1 MNDKAQRKRGRPRA
15 ADTDQ
20 KIDLILSQA
29 ARLFS
34 DKGFN
39 KTSFDSVAQAANMTL
54 AGLTYHF
61 PRKIDLLL
69 AVLERRDTQVVP
81 SDFDAADQ
89 SRRDIF
95 VLLVAMMER
104 DLGEGADLTRLFL
117 ILSAEATSDTH
128 PAHAW
133 FQRRHAMVLDQL
145 TTTLKTMQTEGHI
158 HQDRDCEQTA
168 LSILAMMEG
177 LQKWWLITKN
187 VAPVLGAF
195 ETYISDLRDKLST
208 R

>member
-1 MNDKAQRKRGRPRA
+1 MSETERRKRGRPRS

-29 ARLFS
+29 ALLFS

-39 KTSFDSVAQAANMTL
+39 KTSFDSVAKAAGMTL

-61 PRKIDLLL
+61 PRKIDLLI
-69 AVLERRDTQVVP
+69 AVLERRDKQVMP
-81 SDFDAADQ
+81 PDFDATNDV
-89 SRRDIF
+89 SSGIF
-95 VLLVAMMER
+95 ALLKSIMAR

-117 ILSAEATSDTH
+117 ILSAEATSETH

-133 FQRRHAMVLDQL
+133 FQKRHAFVLDQL
-145 TTTLKTMQTEGHI
+145 TNTLKTMQNEFRI
-158 HQDRDCEQTA
+158 HPDCDSAQTA

-177 LQKWWLITKN
+177 LQRWWLNTQD
-187 VAPVLGAF
+187 VPPVLAAF
-195 ETYISDLRDKLST
+195 ETYIADLQSKLST
-208 R
+208 P

>member
-1 MNDKAQRKRGRPRA
+1 MSEKERRKRGRPRA

-29 ARLFS
+29 SRLFS
-34 DKGFN
+34 DKGYN
-39 KTSFDSVAQAANMTL
+39 KTSFDSVAKAANMTL

-69 AVLERRDTQVVP
+69 AVLDRRDTQVVP
-81 SDFDAADQ
+81 SDFDATDQ

-95 VLLVAMMER
+95 VLLVTMMER

-133 FQRRHAMVLDQL
+133 FQRRHGFVLDQL
-145 TTTLKTMQTEGHI
+145 TNTLKTMQSQALI
-158 HQDRDCEQTA
+158 HPDCDGEETA

-177 LQKWWLITKN
+177 LQRWWLITN
-187 VAPVLGAF
+187 DMAAVLGAF
-195 ETYISDLRDKLST
+195 ESYISDLREKLTKS
-208 R
+208 

>member
-1 MNDKAQRKRGRPRA
+1 MSENERRKRGRPRA
-15 ADTDQ
+15 TDTDQ

-39 KTSFDSVAQAANMTL
+39 KTSFDSVAKAANMTL

-69 AVLERRDTQVVP
+69 AVLERRDAQVVP
-81 SDFDAADQ
+81 RDFDATDQ

-95 VLLVAMMER
+95 ILLVTMMER

-133 FQRRHAMVLDQL
+133 FQKRHAFVLDQL
-145 TTTLKTMQTEGHI
+145 TSTLKTMQSESRI
-158 HQDRDCEQTA
+158 QPDCDCAQTA

-177 LQKWWLITKN
+177 LQRWWLITQD
-187 VAPVLGAF
+187 VAAVLEAF
-195 ETYISDLRDKLST
+195 ESYIAGLREKLT
-208 R
+208 KT

>member
-1 MNDKAQRKRGRPRA
+1 MIENERRKRGRPRA
-15 ADTDQ
+15 TDTDQ

-39 KTSFDSVAQAANMTL
+39 KTSFDSVAKAANMTL

-61 PRKIDLLL
+61 PRKIDLLI
-69 AVLERRDTQVVP
+69 AVLDRRDTQVVP
-81 SDFDAADQ
+81 SDFDATDQ

-95 VLLVAMMER
+95 VLLVTMMER

-133 FQRRHAMVLDQL
+133 FQRRHGAVLDRL
-145 TTTLKTMQTEGHI
+145 TATLKTMQTEARI
-158 HQDRDCEQTA
+158 HPDCKCRETA

-177 LQKWWLITKN
+177 LQRWWLNTQD
-187 VAPVLGAF
+187 VASVSRAF
-195 ETYISDLRDKLST
+195 ESYIADLSDKLT
-208 R
+208 KT

>member
-1 MNDKAQRKRGRPRA
+1 MSEQKHRKRGRPRA

-29 ARLFS
+29 ALLFS

-39 KTSFDSVAQAANMTL
+39 KTSFDSVAKAANMTL

-69 AVLERRDTQVVP
+69 AVLDRRDTQVVP
-81 SDFDAADQ
+81 SDFDATDQ

-95 VLLVAMMER
+95 VLLVTMMER
-104 DLGEGADLTRLFL
+104 DLGKGADLTRLFL
-117 ILSAEATSDTH
+117 ILSAEATSGTH

-133 FQRRHAMVLDQL
+133 FQRRHAVVLDRL
-145 TTTLKTMQTEGHI
+145 TATLKTMQDKALI
-158 HQDRDCEQTA
+158 HPDCDCGETA

-177 LQKWWLITKN
+177 LQRWWLNTN
-187 VAPVLGAF
+187 DTAAVLEAF
-195 ETYISDLRDKLST
+195 VSYIADLREKLTKS
-208 R
+208 

>member
-1 MNDKAQRKRGRPRA
+1 MSETERRKRGRPRA
-15 ADTDQ
+15 AETDQ

-29 ARLFS
+29 ALLFS

-39 KTSFDSVAQAANMTL
+39 KTSFDSVAKAADMTL

-69 AVLERRDTQVVP
+69 AVLKRRDTQVMP
-81 SDFDAADQ
+81 SDFDATKDA
-89 SRRDIF
+89 SGGIF
-95 VLLVAMMER
+95 ALLNSIMAR
-104 DLGEGADLTRLFL
+104 DLGDGADLTRLFL

-133 FQRRHAMVLDQL
+133 FQKRHAFVLDQL
-145 TTTLKTMQTEGHI
+145 TSTLKTMQNEFRI
-158 HQDRDCEQTA
+158 HPDCDCAQTA

-177 LQKWWLITKN
+177 LQRWWLNTQD
-187 VAPVLGAF
+187 VPPVLAAF
-195 ETYISDLRDKLST
+195 ETYIADLRDKLTKS
-208 R
+208 